1 MSPTYRA
8 RKRISLYRS
17 NRPPIPI
24 PRSVQDDTK
33 RIIKTDYL
41 KERRHKRELMM
52 QQEKN
57 KEWLVHLTNKK
68 LSKKEKFYKI
78 KEKAREIEEMALRK
92 E

>member
-1 MSPTYRA
+1 M
-8 RKRISLYRS
+8 
-17 NRPPIPI
+17 
-24 PRSVQDDTK
+24 VD
-33 RIIKTDYL
+33 
-41 KERRHKRELMM
+41 
-52 QQEKN
+52 EKS